1 MTRRPEEWRRCDDRL
16 REIPL
21 LSRTLLL
28 VFLASLGGG
37 TSFYL
42 LLTVVPLYA
51 SLSTGGIGAGLTT
64 GALMLSTVAAELITP
79 RLVARF
85 GGRLVFAAGLL
96 LLGAPALALPASASL
111 AAILAVC
118 LVRGLGFGI
127 TVVVGSAMVATLVP
141 PERRGEGLGLYGVV
155 VGVPSVLALPLGVWL
170 VGQIGYSAVF
180 IAGAVAALASLA
192 ATPGLPGR
200 EPTEEPHVG
209 VVAGLRT
216 PALIRPA
223 IVFSA
228 TTMAAGI
235 VVTFL
240 ALARP
245 WASEGLVA
253 VALLVQAVMATV
265 ARWWAGRHGDRH
277 GSARL
282 LLPGVLTAALG
293 MFALALAT
301 SPPALLGSMVLFGTG
316 FGVTQNASLASM
328 FDRVSRSGYSAV
340 SAVWNLA
347 YDAGM
352 GAGAA
357 VFGLVVAQTGYT
369 AAFLFTG
376 VVMLTALA
384 PAWRDTSGAA
394 TRRSEP

>member
-1 MTRRPEEWRRCDDRL
+1 M
-16 REIPL
+16 PL
-21 LSRTLLL
+21 LSRTLVL
-28 VFLASLGGG
+28 VFLAALGSG
-37 TSFYL
+37 TSFNL

-51 SLSTGGIGAGLTT
+51 SLSSGEIGAGLAT

-85 GGRLVFAAGLL
+85 GERVVFAAGLA
-96 LLGAPALALPASASL
+96 LLGAPALALPASAEL

-118 LVRGLGFGI
+118 LVRGLGFGV

-155 VGVPSVLALPLGVWL
+155 VGVPSLLALPLGLWL
-170 VGQIGYSAVF
+170 VGQVGYAPVF
-180 IAGAVAALASLA
+180 VGGGLAALASLA
-192 ATPGLPGR
+192 ATLGLPGR
-200 EPTEEPHVG
+200 EPAVEEHVG

-228 TTMAAGI
+228 TTIAAGI

-240 ALARP
+240 ALSRP
-245 WASEGLVA
+245 WASAGLVA
-253 VALLVQAVMATV
+253 MALLVQVVMATI

-277 GSARL
+277 GAARL
-282 LLPGVLTAALG
+282 LLPAVATAALG
-293 MFALALAT
+293 MFALALAAT
-301 SPPALLGSMVLFGTG
+301 PAALLGSMALFGAG
-316 FGVTQNASLASM
+316 FGVTQNASLALM
-328 FDRVSRSGYSAV
+328 FDRVSRPGYSAV

-352 GAGAA
+352 GGGA
-357 VFGLVVAQTGYT
+357 VFFGLLVARTGYT
-369 AAFLFTG
+369 AGFLFIG
-376 VVMLTALA
+376 VLMIAALA
-384 PAWRDTSGAA
+384 PAWRDLA
-394 TRRSEP
+394 TLQR